1 MVEDKDEQAAEPGTD
16 AAKKALLLGW
26 GIFDNRLEEDLKDIS
41 LSLVAGMPI
50 SFVYDLYTPF
60 TPKRPE
66 IKEEG
71 RVAAAPVAF
80 EAAMLGAPEKPM
92 ALDDTRSMKGIRAA
106 APAMHSFIVGF
117 AALALNGSTR
127 GACVEQ

>member
-1 MVEDKDEQAAEPGTD
+1 MSYIAPAPTWRVSYRLVVEDKDEHSAESETN

-26 GIFDNRLEEDLKDIS
+26 GIFDNRLEEDLKEIS

-60 TPKRPE
+60 IPNRPE

-71 RVAAAPVAF
+71 RVAAAPVALRRRRWAF
-80 EAAMLGAPEKPM
+80 QRNRRPLTIPEA
-92 ALDDTRSMKGIRAA
+92 
-106 APAMHSFIVGF
+106 
-117 AALALNGSTR
+117 
-127 GACVEQ
+127 